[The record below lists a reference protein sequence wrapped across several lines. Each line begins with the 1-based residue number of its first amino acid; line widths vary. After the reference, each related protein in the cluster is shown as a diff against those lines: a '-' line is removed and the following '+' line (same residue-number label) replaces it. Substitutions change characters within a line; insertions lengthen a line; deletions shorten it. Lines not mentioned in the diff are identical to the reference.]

1 MKISAGQIERFLRA
15 PDPRMATVLVHG
27 PDDGVVRERVDR
39 LVRAVVD
46 DPGDPFRTTELTV
59 EVVRG
64 EPARLADEARSLCLM
79 GGRRVV
85 RLRQA
90 TDQATP
96 ACRTLLALDAL
107 EALVIIDAGELGP
120 SSSLRRLIEG
130 ASNAAAIACYR
141 DQGADLAHLIERSLV
156 DRWLR
161 AEPEAKTYL
170 IEHLGADRGITQSEL
185 DKLALYMGEARPDAP
200 VTVTLDDVAA
210 VIGDSAALGLDDL
223 VHAAAL
229 GHPVQVERCLE
240 RLLGQ
245 GQAPVRLIRA
255 LANHLFRLHG
265 LAGLIELG
273 TPPER
278 VVAGARP
285 PIHFRRKTSFQAALR
300 IWTTAT
306 LSVAL
311 GRLLKAEI
319 GCKTTGWPGPVLCRE
334 GVFAVCRQ
342 AKSAA

>member
-59 EVVRG
+59 EVLRG

-130 ASNAAAIACYR
+130 ASNAAAIACY
-141 DQGADLAHLIERSLV
+141 LSLIH
-156 DRWLR
+156 
-161 AEPEAKTYL
+161 
-170 IEHLGADRGITQSEL
+170 I
-185 DKLALYMGEARPDAP
+185 
-200 VTVTLDDVAA
+200 
-210 VIGDSAALGLDDL
+210 
-223 VHAAAL
+223 
-229 GHPVQVERCLE
+229 
-240 RLLGQ
+240 
-245 GQAPVRLIRA
+245 
-255 LANHLFRLHG
+255 
-265 LAGLIELG
+265 
-273 TPPER
+273 
-278 VVAGARP
+278 
-285 PIHFRRKTSFQAALR
+285 
-300 IWTTAT
+300 
-306 LSVAL
+306 
-311 GRLLKAEI
+311 
-319 GCKTTGWPGPVLCRE
+319 
-334 GVFAVCRQ
+334 
-342 AKSAA
+342 